1 MTPQYTRPVPTIPRL
16 PTMPRSLTALSLG
29 LLLAVGAASA
39 QSPAPAPAS
48 APKVARMPQQVIYMG
63 DAYYPQ
69 ALADRGVHGA
79 VALQAAPN
87 ADGSLGGI
95 EILTSSGSLELD
107 TRAVSYVQGL
117 QVAPSPGRAL
127 PAKVQVMVRFAKDS
141 AANIAGKTCADF
153 NLDRAFF
160 ESTHPQ
166 STAAGM
172 QVFDLALGAFVVANG
187 PDPALAQRMPK
198 AVDATV
204 AACRANPSANFMQ
217 AFSGALKP

>member
-1 MTPQYTRPVPTIPRL
+1 
-16 PTMPRSLTALSLG
+16 MPRSLPALSLG

-39 QSPAPAPAS
+39 QSPAPAS

-63 DAYYPQ
+63 DTYYPQ

-79 VALQAAPN
+79 VALQAVPN

-95 EILTSSGSLELD
+95 EILASSGSLELD

-127 PAKVQVMVRFAKDS
+127 PPKVQVTVRFAKDS
-141 AANIAGKTCADF
+141 VANLAGKTCADF

-172 QVFDLALGAFVVANG
+172 QVFDLALGTFVVVNG
-187 PDPALAQRMPK
+187 PDPTLAQRMPK

-204 AACRANPSANFMQ
+204 AACQANPSANFMQ
-217 AFSGALKP
+217 AFTGALKP